1 MAVNQF
7 KSLLILTASAA
18 LLGLEVNEAIAK
30 ASNIS
35 ASRPDSQLH
44 SVQVAEKSDRNLT
57 NSKGTLKEGSAI
69 SIDPDEVRGIPKAEA
84 RRRFIL
90 NKIYRVQEGTT
101 ADDLFIVDEKANK
114 WVVKDVLHATEDATN
129 KSAALIVSCNANVW
143 AVIENF

>member
-44 SVQVAEKSDRNLT
+44 SVQVAEKSERNLS
-57 NSKGTLKEGSAI
+57 NSKGTLQVGSAI

-114 WVVKDVLHATEDATN
+114 WVVKDVLYATEDATN